1 MATRREN
8 KRCFTERKA
17 NRLDLRPA
25 VSRKAIELI
34 TLPGINERNDSTTMS
49 APSPSRLWR
58 RKPTKGLGGKE
69 PNMLIIGCDYHP
81 AFSKLR
87 LWTWKQGTGASAH
100 GTSEHSTGT
109 GQELRRTAA
118 RVQRSQYES
127 REGGKLESG
136 TATRTGA
143 IVIALESLSE
153 QIREY
158 NERIDAPQK
167 PKSLTQRVNSCAAA
181 ASGPC
186 NGSVAKPFSRFGFF
200 CDVPGQIVTRSPRLG
215 DGFRDLRNAL
225 YSRWC
230 CPSRL
235 TMFEHF
241 TPNSSALIT
250 HSRRE

>member
-1 MATRREN
+1 M
-8 KRCFTERKA
+8 
-17 NRLDLRPA
+17 
-25 VSRKAIELI
+25 
-34 TLPGINERNDSTTMS
+34 
-49 APSPSRLWR
+49 
-58 RKPTKGLGGKE
+58 
-69 PNMLIIGCDYHP
+69 
-81 AFSKLR
+81 
-87 LWTWKQGTGASAH
+87 
-100 GTSEHSTGT
+100 
-109 GQELRRTAA
+109 
-118 RVQRSQYES
+118 
-127 REGGKLESG
+127 
-136 TATRTGA
+136 RTGA

-181 ASGPC
+181 SGPC
-186 NGSVAKPFSRFGFF
+186 NGSVANLSVVSFF

-241 TPNSSALIT
+241 TPNSSALIS